1 MLKSDVH
8 KMFSSATTEQ
18 EQNLRKNLGL
28 KKAFWNLSMY
38 NLLSGDKNFESVL
51 LLSYLR
57 TLHLLQHI
65 LERIYV

>member
-38 NLLSGDKNFESVL
+38 LLSGDKNFESVL

-65 LERIYV
+65 LKRIYV